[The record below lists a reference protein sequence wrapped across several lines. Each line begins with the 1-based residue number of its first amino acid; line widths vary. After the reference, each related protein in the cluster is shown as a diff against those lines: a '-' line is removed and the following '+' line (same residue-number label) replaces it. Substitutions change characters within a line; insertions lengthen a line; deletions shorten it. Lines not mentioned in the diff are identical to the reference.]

1 MLTLPT
7 SLTVDRNKTAEA
19 NLIEKS
25 RKWLEKDSKDR
36 KGIHASDLLDP
47 RKAYYDKINPQPLSD
62 RMVGLFFVGKVLHAF
77 FLSALTGEDG
87 VNWKSDGGSTVDKE
101 LGFSYS
107 PDWTDKKVKPNIP
120 GELKTSRGKYEQSK
134 SDMGLYLEQLVT
146 YMVGEK
152 SEDGRLVVLMLSLPA
167 PRGEGWGTYPQ
178 YRAYNVYVSKADLA
192 KYKTQL
198 IATRKLLQKALKTN
212 SRKDITKLPLCRE
225 FKCGKSQC
233 PHYSKCKPEGRWGL
247 KRWDR

>member
-1 MLTLPT
+1 
-7 SLTVDRNKTAEA
+7 VERNKKAET

-47 RKAYYDKINPQPLSD
+47 RKAYYDKINPQPLSN

-107 PDWTDKKVKPNIP
+107 PDWCKDGIP
-120 GELKTSRGKYEQSK
+120 GELKTSRSKYEQSK
-134 SDMGLYLEQLVT
+134 SDLGLYLEQLVT
-146 YMVGEK
+146 YMAGKK
-152 SEDGRLVVLMLSLPA
+152 SEDGRLVTLMLSLPA
-167 PRGEGWGTYPQ
+167 PRGDGWGTYPQ
-178 YRAYNVYVSKADLA
+178 YRAYNVHVSKADLA
-192 KYKTQL
+192 KYRTQL
-198 IATRKLLQKALKTN
+198 IATRKLLQQALKSN
-212 SRKDITKLPLCRE
+212 SKKDINKLPLCRD

-233 PHYSKCKPEGRWGL
+233 PHYSVCKPEGRYGL
-247 KRWDR
+247 KRWER